1 MSRQKKLE
9 DVVAGYMLD
18 TFFTI
23 HVPSIEEPLYVSETV
38 QQSINAN
45 FVFFNL
51 DIWGPKV
58 TRSAELTIK
67 VWAKPERKE
76 DFLLLLEVKVHLGS
90 LDFLC
95 KSVRWSSSIS
105 YLSGH

>member
-9 DVVAGYMLD
+9 DVVAANMLD

-23 HVPSIEEPLYVSETV
+23 HVSSIEEPLYISETV
-38 QQSINAN
+38 QQSINID
-45 FVFFNL
+45 FVFFNMEV
-51 DIWGPKV
+51 WGPKV

-67 VWAKPERKE
+67 VWAKPEKRE
-76 DFLLLLEVKVHLGS
+76 HFLLLSEVKVHLGS

-95 KSVRWSSSIS
+95 KSVGWSSSTPK
-105 YLSGH
+105 LSGN

>member
-9 DVVAGYMLD
+9 DVVAANMLD

-23 HVPSIEEPLYVSETV
+23 HVPSIEEPLYISETV
-38 QQSINAN
+38 QQSINID
-45 FVFFNL
+45 FVFFNMEV
-51 DIWGPKV
+51 WGPKV

-67 VWAKPERKE
+67 VWAKPEKRE
-76 DFLLLLEVKVHLGS
+76 HFLLLSEVKVHLGS

-95 KSVRWSSSIS
+95 KSVGWSSSTPK
-105 YLSGH
+105 LSGN